1 MNLAEQ
7 PQSVRKLVPA
17 KCMQQIY
24 IQHSGRRHLQYS
36 EITTS
41 ILCGII
47 LDFLSLCVSVFPIAV
62 RQLFEFLTTSQLTR
76 RNVCAILKILHYFS
90 TNWFR
95 PKYHE
100 GYYTRGEVR
109 WPCMYFKGSEG
120 VSAGP
125 QKKCN
130 ESTLSIYNIIWTVL
144 ESDWISRIQSRD
156 KSVTETIC

>member
-47 LDFLSLCVSVFPIAV
+47 LDFLSLCVSVLPISV

-76 RNVCAILKILHYFS
+76 RNVCAILKIAHYFYS
-90 TNWFR
+90 NWSDQNIMKGLIPVVKSGGHVCISKAVKVSPR
-95 PKYHE
+95 DPERRNATKAPSA
-100 GYYTRGEVR
+100 YTISYGLF
-109 WPCMYFKGSEG
+109 WK
-120 VSAGP
+120 AI
-125 QKKCN
+125 
-130 ESTLSIYNIIWTVL
+130 ESREYSR
-144 ESDWISRIQSRD
+144 EISQ
-156 KSVTETIC
+156 